1 MDRQAA
7 QNTQTPLFSSP
18 FVLLVLPTSYS
29 GTLIVCVTDE
39 VRGVVEVRN
48 NGYNDLVNRRR
59 DMVTAVIVTLVQ

>member
-1 MDRQAA
+1 M
-7 QNTQTPLFSSP
+7 TQPN
-18 FVLLVLPTSYS
+18 
-29 GTLIVCVTDE
+29 VTDE